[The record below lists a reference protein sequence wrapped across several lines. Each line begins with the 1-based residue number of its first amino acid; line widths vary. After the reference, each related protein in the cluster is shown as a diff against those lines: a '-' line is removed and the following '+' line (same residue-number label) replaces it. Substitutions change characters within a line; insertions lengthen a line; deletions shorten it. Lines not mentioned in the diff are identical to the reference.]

1 VESLKDDATPR
12 QIARITGY
20 WADGIFKGF
29 LIAIPPL
36 LMLGLVIGGAVRV
49 ARQATKLGGI
59 D

>member
-1 VESLKDDATPR
+1 LGNNDNENTPH

-36 LMLGLVIGGAVRV
+36 LMLGLVIGGTVKV
-49 ARQATKLGGI
+49 ARYSTKLGGI

>member
-1 VESLKDDATPR
+1 MPSDEEATPH

-36 LMLGLVIGGAVRV
+36 LMLALVVGGAVRV
-49 ARQATKLGGI
+49 ARKATELGGI